1 MDVWQDA
8 LGETLPPLGPPK
20 QNLLAIAGAV
30 VAGIAVVGVLAW
42 QGYER
47 FLTEAQ
53 GFQIGPERS
62 ALRDAGL
69 EWRRLYAKDR
79 PLAASLEIWASS
91 DQGPFTLVTRT
102 EPDDEPHGLKVRKRL
117 LEAKHRWTP
126 SLKQLQASKQSAVA
140 GSERL
145 PRGAL
150 LVSLDDHSTGE
161 RLVASKASPD
171 GGYFQIRLPV
181 RVYQSCVPDVGQ
193 ALEGALLASPM
204 TDDTES
210 PNAYW
215 TALDGRSATI
225 VRVGQCAGEAPLLG
239 DEQKVV
245 DVPENSTPLLSLGP
259 GSAPYVLFLEN
270 DAFAL
275 WSYDR
280 ESIERRQDIKPDT
293 EVFDSFQ
300 RGVDDTSSKVS
311 VPVRLR
317 RNGEVE
323 YLVKSDSGWKLEP
336 CAAPNPDLYA
346 ALPSSSRACEG
357 KVPAYVEIPFDKIE
371 RQRSRDVHPTVEP
384 GEDRYVIKWD
394 GLDRCYVDLK
404 RSPCADKGA
413 P

>member
-8 LGETLPPLGPPK
+8 LGGTLPPLGPPK
-20 QNLLAIAGAV
+20 QNYLAIAGIA
-30 VAGIAVVGVLAW
+30 VAGLAVVGALAW

-47 FLTEAQ
+47 FLTEAK
-53 GFQIGPERS
+53 GFQLGPER
-62 ALRDAGL
+62 AMLRDAAL

-79 PLAASLEIWASS
+79 PLASSLEIWASS

-102 EPDDEPHGLKVRKRL
+102 EPDAEPQGLKVKKRL
-117 LEAKHRWTP
+117 LEAKHRWAP
-126 SLKQLQASKQSAVA
+126 SLKQLQASKQLAVA
-140 GSERL
+140 GSEKL
-145 PRGAL
+145 PRGTI
-150 LVSLDDHSTGE
+150 LVSLDDNSTGE
-161 RLVASKASPD
+161 RLIVSKASPD
-171 GGYFQIRLPV
+171 AGYFQMRLPV

-204 TDDTES
+204 TENTES
-210 PNAYW
+210 ANAYW
-215 TALDGRSATI
+215 TAVDGRAATLI
-225 VRVGQCAGEAPLLG
+225 RVGQCAGEAPLLG
-239 DEQKVV
+239 DEQKAL
-245 DVPENSTPLLSLGP
+245 DVPDGAVPLLSLGP
-259 GSAPYVLFLEN
+259 GNAPYVLLLRNEG
-270 DAFAL
+270 FAL

-280 ESIERRQDIKPDT
+280 ESVERQQDIKPGT

-300 RGVDDTSSKVS
+300 RGVDGTPPSVS

-317 RNGEVE
+317 KGDEVT
-323 YLVKSDSGWKLEP
+323 YLVKSESDWKFEP

-371 RQRSRDVHPTVEP
+371 RQRSREVHPSVEP
-384 GEDRYVIKWD
+384 GQDRYVIKWD

-404 RSPCADKGA
+404 RSPCAEKGA